1 MAGFSDA
8 TEVDLRTAMFRTSPV
23 TVRLPSTAY
32 VAGNRVILNTGVNP
46 LNVYECTT
54 NGTSSTGQGAF
65 NSTLGSLT
73 TDGTVVW
80 MTLITGYPKRPI
92 WVALYTADPTDS
104 GVGGTEVSGGS
115 YARQPVD
122 PGDANWSAPDLT
134 GGITR
139 NVNAI
144 TFPPPTAAWGFIQ
157 WFALWDS
164 QTGGR
169 MIISGQVA
177 PGKTV
182 NSGDP
187 APLFP
192 ASTLVLTFD

>member
-1 MAGFSDA
+1 
-8 TEVDLRTAMFRTSPV
+8 
-23 TVRLPSTAY
+23 
-32 VAGNRVILNTGVNP
+32 
-46 LNVYECTT
+46 
-54 NGTSSTGQGAF
+54 
-65 NSTLGSLT
+65 
-73 TDGTVVW
+73 

-92 WVALYTADPTDS
+92 WVALYTADPSET
-104 GVGGTEVSGGS
+104 GAGTEVSGGS

-122 PGDANWSAPDLT
+122 PSDANWSAPDAT

-144 TFPPPTAAWGFIQ
+144 TFPPPTAFWGLIQ

-164 QTGGR
+164 VTGGR
-169 MIISGQVA
+169 MILSGSVA
-177 PGKTV
+177 PPKTV